1 MPYPNAPFSDPS
13 QGQGQQLPPWLN
25 APPQVAGQGA
35 PGMGPN
41 GPTGIPNDLA
51 GGVPPG
57 GMPQGPGGA
66 PGAPGYQ
73 IPNAQ
78 AQQALGVGSNKLQL
92 AKLQQQYNL
101 ADALRADAKN
111 QMQGR
116 MAGRVYVGPKWWDAA
131 ASIGDQYMAGK
142 TMQKADQDLATFQGK
157 QAKAGSGILK
167 SMGLLKDD
175 DNEEKAEA

>member
-35 PGMGPN
+35 PAMGPN
-41 GPTGIPNDLA
+41 GPTGIQNDLA

-57 GMPQGPGGA
+57 GALQA
-66 PGAPGYQ
+66 PGAQGYQ
-73 IPNAQ
+73 IPSAQ
-78 AQQALGVGSNKLQL
+78 AQQALNVGSNKLQL

-116 MAGRVYVGPKWWDAA
+116 MAVRVYVGPKLWDAA
-131 ASIGDQYMAGK
+131 ASIG
-142 TMQKADQDLATFQGK
+142 
-157 QAKAGSGILK
+157 
-167 SMGLLKDD
+167 
-175 DNEEKAEA
+175 